1 MPKTI
6 SINEQTVSVKEYN
19 GNKVVT
25 FKDIDIVHGRADGT
39 ARKRFYDNSQHFIEG
54 EDYYNLQKSEKRTL
68 GFQVPN
74 RGMIVLTES
83 GYLMLAKSFTDD
95 LAWKVQRELVNRYF
109 KATEE
114 AEPYEYFDKTYNGV
128 PVLTTADISYF
139 TGMSIATANYY
150 LRTKAMRNV
159 DYYYLEGESLKGYKL
174 ENPQASKLSS
184 SLSLVTKSGFVKL
197 CKEYCVKIEPPKCF
211 EQPKQLELKPID
223 TEITVKPEKE
233 YALPFSNQQ
242 FQDIIVRVRKSMGAL
257 DVLLSKV
264 NRHNVKKSEF
274 DCFREV
280 IATIG
285 SEIDSDLICLKCV
298 KINTTS
304 RLKL

>member
-114 AEPYEYFDKTYNGV
+114 AELYEYFDKTYNGV

-197 CKEYCVKIEPPKCF
+197 CKEYCVKIETPKCF
-211 EQPKQLELKPID
+211 ENVSEQLALQAVVKSNKPRR
-223 TEITVKPEKE
+223 E
-233 YALPFSNQQ
+233 YALPLECER
-242 FQDIIVRVRKSMGAL
+242 FQRAL
-257 DVLLSKV
+257 ITIREEITALNVLLTKV
-264 NRHNVKKSEF
+264 NRHNLEVSMF
-274 DCFREV
+274 DNMRE
-280 IATIG
+280 TIDNLG
-285 SEIDSDLICLKCV
+285 IELCSDLHTLRYEKVGKTEKC
-298 KINTTS
+298 KY
-304 RLKL
+304 

>member
-19 GNKVVT
+19 GNRVVT
-25 FKDIDIVHGRADGT
+25 FKDIDTVHGRPNGT
-39 ARKRFYDNSQHFIEG
+39 ARKRFNDNKRYFIEG
-54 EDYYNLQKSEKRTL
+54 EDYFVRKTDEAKSEY
-68 GFQVPN
+68 GIIAPN
-74 RGMIVLTES
+74 GLVLITES

-197 CKEYCVKIEPPKCF
+197 CKEYCVKIETPKCF
-211 EQPKQLELKPID
+211 ENVSEQLALQAVVKSNKPRR
-223 TEITVKPEKE
+223 E
-233 YALPFSNQQ
+233 YALPLECER
-242 FQDIIVRVRKSMGAL
+242 FQRAL
-257 DVLLSKV
+257 ITIREEITALNVLLTKV
-264 NRHNVKKSEF
+264 NRHNLEVSMF
-274 DCFREV
+274 DNMRE
-280 IATIG
+280 TIDNLG
-285 SEIDSDLICLKCV
+285 IELCTDLHTLRYEKVGKTEKC
-298 KINTTS
+298 KY
-304 RLKL
+304 

>member
-150 LRTKAMRNV
+150 LQTKAMRNV

-197 CKEYCVKIEPPKCF
+197 CKEYCVKIETPKCF
-211 EQPKQLELKPID
+211 ENVSEQLALQAVVKSNKPRR
-223 TEITVKPEKE
+223 E
-233 YALPFSNQQ
+233 YALPLECER
-242 FQDIIVRVRKSMGAL
+242 FQRAL
-257 DVLLSKV
+257 ITIREEITALNVLLTKV
-264 NRHNVKKSEF
+264 NRHNLEVSMF
-274 DCFREV
+274 DNMRE
-280 IATIG
+280 TIDNLG
-285 SEIDSDLICLKCV
+285 IELCSDLHTLRYEKVGKTEKC
-298 KINTTS
+298 KY
-304 RLKL
+304 